1 MKTCFASKRIAAFLL
16 AICMTLSMLPMAVS
30 AEENPP
36 DVSQEP
42 AELEMLFEMET
53 EGAPSS
59 GADLLDLDPTGGGIG
74 PLDIGIDDVCAIGET
89 GYASLTD
96 ALEYVADG
104 ETIVLLTT
112 IIHNDPVTI
121 ADMNITF
128 DTEKGSLTIE
138 TASNTGPALTVTNG
152 SVTVQGSGYLDV
164 KGKAGGVR
172 ANKATV
178 TVRYAT
184 SSAGTGAYAENGGV
198 ITVLGDAKGYALGAY
213 AFGTGS
219 TIMVEDDAI
228 STGGFTNAVEAVAG
242 GHVQAKNAIAE
253 GVNSYG
259 VAVTGPNATVVI
271 TRNAT
276 GMQGGVWAQ
285 GSGSTITVG
294 GDVTANGGGGIGA
307 WANTGAKIT
316 IDGIITA
323 ENYVKVGTSTKTAAD
338 KTMPTSLIG
347 YDTYT
352 DATSTIWL
360 KETAPAT
367 DVCQIGA
374 VGYPSLSLALAAVM
388 SGQTIELLQDIEHTT
403 QITIDSKTVSFD
415 LNGKKLNVITN
426 DTYGLRVQN
435 GGKVYLSDS
444 GTGTGEFN
452 VTGQYGGLGV
462 YGTVDAVSEASV
474 TNATGVHCGVD
485 ASRGVATVYGD
496 VTATGHSNDD
506 EWGVK
511 AAQESSVTVHGDA
524 VGHDFGVSTDRSTVT
539 VYGDASGGTG
549 ANSTGVKA
557 EYENTVTVK
566 GDAKGGRQGVSVG
579 AKCMVVIEGSAI
591 CTGNSFGTVYG
602 VFLNTGTG
610 PSSTLTVHGDVTAD
624 GDNAYGAVAK
634 SSWTGA
640 VAQITIDGSIQAAKY
655 IMVGDTEKAFG
666 SGIDSLSKAGYKEY
680 ADTRNTIW
688 VKDTTADVCQIGS
701 TGYSSL
707 GLALAAVKDGETIK
721 LLQNI
726 THTSPV
732 LIDSTNIT
740 IDLSDG
746 SLTIDTW
753 DNIDH
758 YALTVK
764 DCTVTT
770 IGDGFLDV
778 KGYYRGVSADSGT
791 VTVRRA
797 ESRGNGV
804 YAENGGTITVLE
816 IAKGYSAG
824 AYAQDAGSKIIVKD
838 AEISNGMNG
847 AAVWAH
853 NGAII
858 EAESALAQG
867 VGSIGAAANNATI
880 EISRDA
886 SGAFRGVRAAN
897 ASIIAVSGNVRAGM
911 DGGIGAEA
919 LSGGQITIDG
929 TVTAESYVKVGV
941 FTKTAGE
948 TTPTTKPGY
957 STYHDSLTSSTVWV
971 KDTASPTP
979 LDTPTGLVWDTA
991 TAGTVKAKW
1000 VAVAGAQRYAV
1011 RLYKSGVYQGLLET
1025 NATNLHLTSY
1035 LRSFGTG
1042 TYTFTVKA
1050 LAPSGSVDY
1059 TDSLAATSAPYV
1071 YTAPICQIGS
1081 TGYATLGAA
1090 ITDALNSGGAT
1101 TITLLQNIN
1110 EAAPITVDSADI
1122 TFALDSF
1129 DLTIDTSAAPG
1140 STALTVQNGGKVSCS
1155 GSGKLNVEGS
1165 QRGVR
1170 AVAGSEIHI
1179 SGSVTA
1185 GQYGISTSGGSG
1197 NPRITVDGN
1206 VTATGQ
1212 GVGASGE
1219 VEAVSAGGNAT
1230 VVIGGNVTANRTV
1243 ETQVVTGIYSNG
1255 STVTVGRNV
1264 TTQGSGLNV
1273 QNDGHVTIDGMLNF
1287 NPTGS
1292 GSQSYIKLG
1301 FPAAIKTADDFELI
1315 SSRPG
1320 YKEYK
1325 NGANI
1330 VWVKGSEQLGKPTGL
1345 AWDTSAGEL
1354 KATWS
1359 AVPNADQ
1366 YKVEY
1371 YKDGTKLGM
1380 STIVSSP
1387 SASTED
1393 IKGNL
1398 LVSGAGSYT
1407 FTVQATAAAGSG
1419 YIDSDVSSQSGSYS
1433 NTPVGT
1439 NYIVTVSGS
1448 HAGITGA
1455 GNYTQGTTVTIHAG
1469 SRSGYSFAGW
1479 TSSDVTITNAINKDA
1494 SFVMPGKAVTVTAN
1508 WSYNSGGGS
1517 GGGYTPEPPKD
1528 TLTLDKQP
1536 NMPTVVKISV
1546 SGMAKNSVLSS
1557 TITEQMAEGAI
1568 KTAQDAAKKSGKA
1581 ADGIAVDFNVTGS
1594 GNNAS
1599 LNITIDAGA
1608 IDRLKEAGVK
1618 FIKIGSAVL
1627 DVTLDTA
1634 AIAELDKQSTG
1645 TVTVSAKM
1653 QTKLSKAAKA
1663 LIGSRPVWDIT
1674 VHYQKNGKTKYISSF
1689 GRGTVTLGIAYK
1701 AASKEKTGS
1710 LCGVY
1715 VDKDGKPQLLT
1726 NSSYAG
1732 GRLLFGRNSLST
1744 YGVGYNP
1751 LAPAFTDTMKHW
1763 AKDHID
1769 FAASR
1774 NLISGISA
1782 TTFAPNTAITCAD
1795 FLMALGRLSG
1805 ADVSSYKV
1813 SSFTD
1818 VKATDPAMPYI
1829 EWAVKAKIM
1838 QGIGGGKFGPALS
1851 ISRQDMAVIMQNYAK
1866 ATGCKLPVSVAAVTF
1881 SDITKIAAYA
1891 KEAAKALQQ
1900 TGIMQGKENNTF
1912 DPQGNTTRAE
1922 ASAILRR
1929 FVELVI
1935 DEGTA
1940 REWMQNDAGQWK
1952 YIDENGMPVTGWLVT
1967 ENGKYH
1973 YYFGKDGIMTA
1984 GKWLQIDGKWYYF
1997 YADGLLAKNIK
2008 VDGYEVDENG
2018 IRKTK

>member
-42 AELEMLFEMET
+42 AELEMPFEMET
-53 EGAPSS
+53 EGVPSS
-59 GADLLDLDPTGGGIG
+59 GADLLELGPTGGDIG
-74 PLDIGIDDVCAIGET
+74 PLDIGIDDICAIGET

-96 ALEYVADG
+96 ALEHVADG
-104 ETIVLLTT
+104 DTIVLLTT

-128 DTEKGSLTIE
+128 DTEEGSLTIE

-152 SVTVQGSGYLDV
+152 SVTVQGNGYLDV

-316 IDGIITA
+316 IDGTITA
-323 ENYVKVGTSTKTAAD
+323 ENYVKVGTTTKTAAD
-338 KTMPTSLIG
+338 KTTPTSLIG

-352 DATSTIWL
+352 DATSTVWL

-374 VGYPSLSLALAAVM
+374 AGYPSLSLALAAVT
-388 SGQTIELLQDIEHTT
+388 SGQTIKLLQDIEHTT

-426 DTYGLRVQN
+426 DTYGLRAQN

-474 TNATGVHCGVD
+474 TNATGVRCGVD
-485 ASRGVATVYGD
+485 ASGGVATVYGD

-511 AAQESSVTVHGDA
+511 AAQGSTVTVHGDA
-524 VGHDFGVSTDRSTVT
+524 VGHDFGVSADRSTVT
-539 VYGDASGGTG
+539 VYADANGGTG

-557 EYENTVTVK
+557 EYESTVTVK

-688 VKDTTADVCQIGS
+688 VKDT
-701 TGYSSL
+701 
-707 GLALAAVKDGETIK
+707 
-721 LLQNI
+721 
-726 THTSPV
+726 
-732 LIDSTNIT
+732 
-740 IDLSDG
+740 
-746 SLTIDTW
+746 
-753 DNIDH
+753 
-758 YALTVK
+758 
-764 DCTVTT
+764 
-770 IGDGFLDV
+770 
-778 KGYYRGVSADSGT
+778 
-791 VTVRRA
+791 
-797 ESRGNGV
+797 
-804 YAENGGTITVLE
+804 
-816 IAKGYSAG
+816 
-824 AYAQDAGSKIIVKD
+824 
-838 AEISNGMNG
+838 
-847 AAVWAH
+847 
-853 NGAII
+853 
-858 EAESALAQG
+858 
-867 VGSIGAAANNATI
+867 
-880 EISRDA
+880 
-886 SGAFRGVRAAN
+886 
-897 ASIIAVSGNVRAGM
+897 
-911 DGGIGAEA
+911 
-919 LSGGQITIDG
+919 
-929 TVTAESYVKVGV
+929 
-941 FTKTAGE
+941 
-948 TTPTTKPGY
+948 
-957 STYHDSLTSSTVWV
+957 
-971 KDTASPTP
+971 ASPTP

-1059 TDSLAATSAPYV
+1059 TDSLVATSAPYA
-1071 YTAPICQIGS
+1071 YTAPVCQIGS

-1090 ITDALNSGGAT
+1090 ITDALNAGGAT

-1387 SASTED
+1387 STSTED

-1398 LVSGAGSYT
+1398 LASGAGSYT

-1433 NTPVGT
+1433 NTPGGT

-1469 SRSGYSFAGW
+1469 NRSGYSFVGW
-1479 TSSDVTITNAINKDA
+1479 TSSDVAITNADNKDA

-1508 WSYNSGGGS
+1508 WSYNSGGVS
-1517 GGGYTPEPPKD
+1517 NGGGYTPEPPKD
-1528 TLTLDKQP
+1528 TITADKLP
-1536 NMPTVVKISV
+1536 NMPTVAKISV

-1568 KTAQDAAKKSGKA
+1568 KAAQDAAKKSGKA

-1627 DVTLDTA
+1627 DVTLDTS

-1701 AASKEKTGS
+1701 AASNENTGS
-1710 LCGVY
+1710 LLGVY
-1715 VDKDGKPQLLT
+1715 VDKDGKPKLLT

-1732 GRLLFGRNSLST
+1732 GRLIFSRNSLST
-1744 YGVGYNP
+1744 YGVGYKP
-1751 LAPAFTDTMKHW
+1751 LAPAFTDTRNHW
-1763 AKDHID
+1763 AKDNID
-1769 FAASR
+1769 FVVSR
-1774 NLISGISA
+1774 NLISGIST

-1805 ADVSSYKV
+1805 ADVSSYKA

-1829 EWAVKAKIM
+1829 EWAVKAKIV

-1851 ISRQDMAVIMQNYAK
+1851 ISRQDMAVMMQNYAK

-1881 SDITKIAAYA
+1881 SDSTKIAAYA

-1900 TGIMQGKENNTF
+1900 AGIMQGRGNNTF
-1912 DPQGNTTRAE
+1912 DPQGNATRAE
-1922 ASAILRR
+1922 ASSILRR

-1935 DEGTA
+1935 DESTA
-1940 REWMQNDAGQWK
+1940 RGWVQNDAGQWQ
-1952 YIDENGMPVTGWLVT
+1952 YLDENGKPIIGWLVT
-1967 ENGKYH
+1967 ENSKYH

-1984 GKWLQIDGKWYYF
+1984 GKWLQIDGNWYYF
-1997 YADGLLAKNIK
+1997 YADGALAKNIK

-2018 IRKTK
+2018 VRKTK